1 MQLKMKAKNQSRT
14 GSLMIDLRSR
24 VISLVCLMFLGVS
37 PSLAQ
42 TDSSESQDQ
51 WEFAAA
57 IYLWGADI
65 SGQTVRGS
73 DVEVGFS
80 DLLDN
85 LEMAFMGAFA
95 ARKNNWSFLADVIYL
110 DLGVDNTVDLSVPVG
125 PIQVPVTTSTDLD
138 LQGLVLQFVG
148 GYSLYSEGNSRLD
161 LIGGARYL
169 DLDTDLFLELQ
180 SLGPGQSRTISDSL
194 TAWDGIVGLKGNA
207 SLGERWFLP
216 YYLDVGAGQSKL
228 TWQAAAGIGFRA
240 GQVWDLAL
248 VYRHLEWDLDSTHL
262 IDDINFSGPTL
273 GVIFRW

>member
-1 MQLKMKAKNQSRT
+1 MKTKNQIRT
-14 GSLMIDLRSR
+14 GSLMIDIRSR
-24 VISLVCLMFLGVS
+24 AIASVCLMFLGVS
-37 PSLAQ
+37 TVLAQ
-42 TDSSESQDQ
+42 TESSESQDQ

-85 LEMAFMGAFA
+85 LEMAFMGSFA
-95 ARKNNWSFLADVIYL
+95 ARKNNWSLLADVVYL
-110 DLGVDNTVDLSVPVG
+110 DLGADKTVDVSIPVG
-125 PIQVPVTTSTDLD
+125 PVQIPVTTSASLD
-138 LQGLVLQFVG
+138 LQGLVVHIEA
-148 GYSLYSEGNSRLD
+148 GYSLYSQGKSRLE

-180 SLGPGQSRTISDSL
+180 SLGPGQSRAISDSL
-194 TAWDGIVGLKGNA
+194 STWDAIVGLNGHA
-207 SLGERWFLP
+207 SVGERWYLP
-216 YYLDVGAGQSKL
+216 YYVDVGTGDSKL
-228 TWQAAAGIGFRA
+228 TWQAVAGIGFRA
-240 GQVWDLAL
+240 GSVVDLAL
-248 VYRHLEWDLDSTHL
+248 VYRHLEWDFDSTRL